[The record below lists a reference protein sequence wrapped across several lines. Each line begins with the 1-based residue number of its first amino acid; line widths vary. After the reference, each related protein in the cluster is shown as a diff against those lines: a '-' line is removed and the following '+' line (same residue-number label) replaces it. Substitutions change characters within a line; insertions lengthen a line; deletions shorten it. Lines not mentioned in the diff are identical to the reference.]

1 MFMKLVNVGNAL
13 KVTCV
18 GFAAGVLLRVVLML
32 YYFDY
37 ETSFY
42 TDGGVMAW
50 ISLGVP
56 LLMGVL
62 AAWMCFRARRY
73 FGPYVPRKNVLT
85 GAAALLSGVVLL
97 ASAGMQ
103 WAEVATML
111 PGGEEWVLHLLF
123 LVCCVLFG
131 AVQIYVSVGFFTGKN
146 NLGYFLFDPGV
157 CVLRQV
163 PLLCGEFLHHP
174 RRSQHAA
181 VPVLPVQAFGRGG

>member
-1 MFMKLVNVGNAL
+1 MQGLPQMRGPLLIWGNINWIRILLMFMKLVNVGNAL

-73 FGPYVPRKNVLT
+73 FGPYVPR
-85 GAAALLSGVVLL
+85 
-97 ASAGMQ
+97 
-103 WAEVATML
+103 
-111 PGGEEWVLHLLF
+111 
-123 LVCCVLFG
+123 
-131 AVQIYVSVGFFTGKN
+131 
-146 NLGYFLFDPGV
+146 
-157 CVLRQV
+157 
-163 PLLCGEFLHHP
+163 
-174 RRSQHAA
+174 
-181 VPVLPVQAFGRGG
+181 